1 MSRRRPPLRVYF
13 FRRRLALATARRY
26 HGANIETG
34 VALPPLEMSV
44 NPVAAAAA
52 VFSLNIRLYSP
63 GEHLFSAISSAPR
76 VTVSHDANIS
86 SVIIV
91 GRDVFCRLRA
101 FIMNGLGANFYQVP
115 DRKTGEI
122 YNHGGSR
129 ALLPNIPI

>member
-1 MSRRRPPLRVYF
+1 LRVYF
-13 FRRRLALATARRY
+13 FRRRLALATARRR
-26 HGANIETG
+26 HGANIEAG
-34 VALPPLEMSV
+34 VASPLLDMSA
-44 NPVAAAAA
+44 NPVAAAAS
-52 VFSLNIRLYSP
+52 VFSLSIRLYST
-63 GEHLFSAISSAPR
+63 GEHLFCAISSAR
-76 VTVSHDANIS
+76 RATVSHDANIS

-122 YNHGGSR
+122 YNHGGRR